1 MFPLP
6 ILTYVK
12 IGAAIILILG
22 AFGYGYHVRDVD
34 FTKYKVEVE
43 SAAKAQ
49 EVKNESIVKQQNLV
63 NKGIKNEYES
73 KLAAVR
79 NFYASGVHNPSSGS
93 MSGISPAPKGADA
106 ETAYP
111 ILAGQCAA
119 TTAQLTSLQDWINEQ
134 MGIK

>member
-12 IGAAIILILG
+12 IGAAIVLILG

-49 EVKNESIVKQQNLV
+49 EVKNESIVKQQDLV

-79 NFYASGVHNPSSGS
+79 NYYSGMHNSSGGKLPTLSNPSGS
-93 MSGISPAPKGADA
+93 TDESPTYYRLVESCA
-106 ETAYP
+106 E
-111 ILAGQCAA
+111 
-119 TTAQLTSLQDWINEQ
+119 TTAQLTSLQEWINQ
-134 MGIK
+134 QVGIK